1 MIRMT
6 LFTLL
11 AIFAGL
17 ATAADLPRHQPVP
30 GGVAVIELSPATE
43 PRPEARFDERR
54 VMVAKQDGRWYA
66 VVGLSLGMEPGKYGL
81 TATFEDEARH
91 YMLLVEPHE
100 YESQYITL
108 DNERM
113 VNPYADDLDRIRA
126 ERVRQDKSLA
136 SFSPIADPATQFIL
150 PVDAP
155 QSSSFGLRRFFN
167 EQPRSPH
174 SGIDLAAG
182 AGTPILSPARAIVLD
197 TGNFFFNGNTVF
209 LDHGQG
215 LVTMY
220 CHMSEISVEPGD
232 VVEQGEAIGKVGAT
246 GRVTGPHLHWG
257 VSLNDVR
264 VNPWLFMPE
273 ALRIATL
280 GEAE

>member
-1 MIRMT
+1 MMIRQI
-6 LFTLL
+6 LFLALVLL
-11 AIFAGL
+11 AG
-17 ATAADLPRHQPVP
+17 TAAAAELPRHQPVP
-30 GGVAVIELSPATE
+30 GGVAVIELGPATAA
-43 PRPEARFDERR
+43 RPEVRFDGRQ
-54 VMVAKQDGRWYA
+54 VMVAKQDGHWYA
-66 VVGLSLGMEPGKYGL
+66 VIGLALGTEPGKYGL
-81 TATFEDEARH
+81 TATFDGQAQH
-91 YMLLVEPHE
+91 YTLLVQPHE

-108 DNERM
+108 KNKRM

-136 SFSPIADPATQFIL
+136 SFSPIADPATRFIL
-150 PVDAP
+150 PVEAP

-174 SGIDLAAG
+174 SGIDLAA
-182 AGTPILSPARAIVLD
+182 AKGTPILAPARAIVLD

-220 CHMSEISVEPGD
+220 CHMSEIAVSPGD
-232 VVEQGEAIGKVGAT
+232 VVEQGAVIGKVGAT

-264 VNPWLFMPE
+264 VNPWLFLPASDE
-273 ALRIATL
+273 
-280 GEAE
+280 